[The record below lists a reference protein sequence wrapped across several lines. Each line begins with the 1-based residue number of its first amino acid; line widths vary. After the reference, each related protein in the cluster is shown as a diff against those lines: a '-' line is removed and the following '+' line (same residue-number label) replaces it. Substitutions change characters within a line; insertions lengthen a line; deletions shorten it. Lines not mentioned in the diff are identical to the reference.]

1 MQKPKINSKFESG
14 MALVFCLMAIM
25 ILSFVA
31 ATLLKTQTFVA
42 KAQNLFISAE
52 VSADSTDFCLQAA
65 FDHLKLNANNGTLD
79 TNPLNTVS
87 LSLTSKI
94 NTAFATPLQSRFSD
108 SKNVLSNDRCTITF
122 IKEEA
127 ASGAGGGEIS
137 STRNYGAING
147 VMVRYYRLKAVRDN
161 GSEVIEYQT
170 ILGI

>member
-25 ILSFVA
+25 LLSFVA
-31 ATLLKTQTFVA
+31 ATLLKTQTFVS
-42 KAQNLFISAE
+42 KVQNLFINAE
-52 VSADSTDFCLQAA
+52 VASDSTDFCLQAA
-65 FDHLKLNANNGTLD
+65 FDHLKLKANNSTLD
-79 TNPLNTVS
+79 TNPLNTVP

-94 NTAFATPLQSRFSD
+94 NTAFATPVKSRFSD
-108 SKNVLSNDRCTITF
+108 SKNILSKDLCTIVF
-122 IKEEA
+122 IKEES
-127 ASGAGGGEIS
+127 ASGVGGGEIS
-137 STRNYGAING
+137 STRNYGAVNG